1 MSKINEKGV
10 LIFYDWL
17 DRLKEA
23 QLEPEDALSVIYALA
38 DYSRYGENPV
48 DKVDVPL
55 KYAVGI
61 MVDQIKRAEETAEQN
76 KKNVQKRWNK
86 NTSTEQQNVLRRNT
100 ANYGVI
106 PSDTD
111 ELRRNTT
118 NTNTNTDTDTVP
130 PYNPPEGKKKKKTN
144 NHSSIIGTE
153 ERDKLIRKF
162 FRMYG
167 NPDDDEL
174 DFIAY
179 NEARDWIGIGNENI
193 LKNEMTL
200 ERYVSRWCRSENV
213 RFGRKESESL

>member
-38 DYSRYGENPV
+38 DYSRYRENPV
-48 DKVDVPL
+48 DKVKGSL
-55 KYAVGI
+55 KYAVAL
-61 MVDQIKRAEETAEQN
+61 MVDQVKRAEAKSAIQ
-76 KKNVQKRWNK
+76 KNNIEKRWNNSVIPNDTK
-86 NTSTEQQNVLRRNT
+86 RYQAIPSDTNDTM
-100 ANYGVI
+100 VI
-106 PSDTD
+106 PSD
-111 ELRRNTT
+111 TT
-118 NTNTNTDTDTVP
+118 NTNTNTNTIP
-130 PYNPPEGKKKKKTN
+130 PYNPPEGKKKKTN
-144 NHSSIIGTE
+144 NNLSIIGTE

-167 NPDDDEL
+167 NPNDDES

-193 LKNEMTL
+193 LSSEMTL